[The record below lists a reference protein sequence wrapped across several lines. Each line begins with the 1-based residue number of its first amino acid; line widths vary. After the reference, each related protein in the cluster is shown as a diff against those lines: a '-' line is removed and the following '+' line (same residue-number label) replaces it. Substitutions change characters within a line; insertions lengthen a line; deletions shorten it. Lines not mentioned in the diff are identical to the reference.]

1 MGHGLFKKFALGCL
15 CLPVGLFYIPLR
27 VFKNKLFMQ
36 QIVIKRFLFFISC
49 AGCFL
54 SATAQTDADAIMM
67 SKKLFC
73 VGFRYEK
80 GSWDHYWEGTYKRDN
95 ANLGT
100 VTTQMLGV
108 MGNYGVSKKLNLL
121 FNLPYVQTKASAGQM
136 DGMQGVQDLSLWVK
150 WHPVQQKLGNGKL
163 SLFALGGY
171 SLPASNYVADF
182 LPMAIGG
189 RSKTASVRGMA
200 DYQWRHWTAT
210 GSATYHLRSNITID
224 RQAYYTTEMH
234 YTNEVKMP
242 DAAQYQLRAGYRSNT
257 LIAEAIVNHLE
268 TLGGFDITKNNMPFP
283 SNNMDMTTAGVY
295 AKYAFKHPKNLEVLG
310 GANYVLAGRNAGQ
323 STSWY
328 GGVFY
333 IFDFN
338 KNKH

>member
-1 MGHGLFKKFALGCL
+1 MNKQPLLKLAALCCCMLLFSTLK
-15 CLPVGLFYIPLR
+15 
-27 VFKNKLFMQ
+27 
-36 QIVIKRFLFFISC
+36 
-49 AGCFL
+49 
-54 SATAQTDADAIMM
+54 AQTDADAIMM

-73 VGFRYEK
+73 VGFQYERS
-80 GSWDHYWEGTYKRDN
+80 SWHHYWEGTFKRGN

-108 MGNYGVSKKLNLL
+108 MGSYGVSKKLNLL
-121 FNLPYVQTKASAGQM
+121 FSLPYVQTKASAGQM
-136 DGMQGVQDLSLWVK
+136 HGMEGIQDLSLWLK
-150 WHPVQQKLGNGKL
+150 WRPIQQKIGNGKL

-182 LPMAIGG
+182 LPMAIGMH
-189 RSKTASVRGMA
+189 SKTASLRGLA
-200 DYQWRHWTAT
+200 DYEWRHWTVT
-210 GSATYHLRSNITID
+210 GSAAYHRRSNITID
-224 RQAYYTTEMH
+224 RDAYYTTEMH

-242 DAAQYQLRAGYRSNT
+242 NAAQYQLRAGYRSNT
-257 LIAEAIVNHLE
+257 LVAEAIVNRWE

-295 AKYAFKHPKNLEVLG
+295 AKYSFKHPKNLEVFG
-310 GANYVLAGRNAGQ
+310 GFNYTLAGRNVGQ

-328 GGVFY
+328 GGIFY